1 MIVSESHTFE
11 ARMKSLGDALAFVE
25 DYCERAGVARADA
38 LRLAFIVEELF
49 TNTVSHGYGGDCH
62 SPVQVGLAR
71 RDDSVLLEYAD
82 AAPAH
87 NPLDSFRGEPG
98 GLATTLSMRPV
109 GGLGVYLIGRL
120 IETGRYVREGG
131 MNRLVL
137 ALPLDG

>member
-1 MIVSESHTFE
+1 MIASESRTYE

-25 DYCERAGVARADA
+25 DYCERAEVARADA

-49 TNTVSHGYGGDCH
+49 TNTVNHGYGGDCH
-62 SPVQVGLAR
+62 SPVRVGLAR
-71 RDDSVLLEYAD
+71 REDAILLEYAD
-82 AAPAH
+82 AAAAH

-120 IETGRYVREGG
+120 IETARYARDGD
-131 MNRLVL
+131 MNRLEL
-137 ALPLDG
+137 ALPLGD